1 VHPRGCNN
9 RCMIIK
15 WQESSQEAR
24 VSLKISVLCCLPAR
38 GWSERA
44 KRTAKSQQRWGM
56 LTFNY
61 GDIKSLREAGVSLIK
76 KRSPIALSRRDVI
89 DERSARPERPVL
101 LKSLHFM
108 WKSRKLINRDT
119 SNITHR
125 GSTRGITRICALCG
139 CVFHRR

>member
-1 VHPRGCNN
+1 
-9 RCMIIK
+9 
-15 WQESSQEAR
+15 
-24 VSLKISVLCCLPAR
+24 LPAR
-38 GWSERA
+38 GWRERA